1 MPSSRRNCLQSCR
14 TWKSFSHPAPAR
26 CRCHQKDCCRCYF
39 HRPVGEAVR
48 LWALLACVVHLRNFF
63 VFRLPAPP
71 QASSVFCVRV
81 RNVISDALLVI
92 QRNGTI
98 VYSCHLYRR
107 PIGPRS
113 RRTFTSNGRRRSVD
127 RAIHF
132 IIRTAMK
139 SWKQSHFAHA
149 GPGAAAAGYHCKRW
163 LRPHG
168 NRDRGCTR
176 LVLNLP

>member
-14 TWKSFSHPAPAR
+14 TWKSFSRPAPAR

-48 LWALLACVVHLRNFF
+48 LWALGLRSSLAEFFCFPVACATTGVQRLLR
-63 VFRLPAPP
+63 
-71 QASSVFCVRV
+71 SSAQCNLGRAA
-81 RNVISDALLVI
+81 RI
-92 QRNGTI
+92 QRHGTTI

-113 RRTFTSNGRRRSVD
+113 RHTFTSNGRRRSVD

-149 GPGAAAAGYHCKRW
+149 SAGYGRTAIVIAAV
-163 LRPHG
+163 
-168 NRDRGCTR
+168 RGLCLICRRFATA
-176 LVLNLP
+176 LGM